1 MTTSMTETKIRNLV
15 TEAVALDREIHEKTE
30 RLKLLKSQL
39 ADEASS
45 RQEDATP
52 TEGGGTSLVLDG
64 ADGCIARI
72 TTAGASLKSS
82 IKAEGR
88 DIEKIKDVADRHFS
102 KLFET
107 VLGYRPVAGFR
118 DEAVSLLGTKEA
130 GKLLKLVTT
139 PGKTTVSF
147 ETKEAAA

>member
-1 MTTSMTETKIRNLV
+1 MTAMTESKIQKLV

-30 RLKLLKSQL
+30 HLKLLKSQL
-39 ADEASS
+39 ADEAAS

-64 ADGCIARI
+64 CDGCIARI

-88 DIEKIKDVADRHFS
+88 DIEKIKAVADRHFTR
-102 KLFET
+102 LFET
-107 VLGYRPVAGFR
+107 VIGYRPVAGFR

-147 ETKEAAA
+147 ETKEASA